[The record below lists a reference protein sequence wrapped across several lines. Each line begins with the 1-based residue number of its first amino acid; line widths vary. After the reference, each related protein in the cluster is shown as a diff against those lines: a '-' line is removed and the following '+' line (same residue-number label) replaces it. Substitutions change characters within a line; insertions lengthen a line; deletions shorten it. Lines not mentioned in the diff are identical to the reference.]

1 VNPTWI
7 VPAWTAPDGSRHY
20 AAYSTA
26 ATPHD
31 QEQAMQRAV
40 ADCRKQRGTSL
51 RIQIV
56 DSVTM
61 AKATVRPKVSA

>member
-1 VNPTWI
+1 
-7 VPAWTAPDGSRHY
+7 
-20 AAYSTA
+20 
-26 ATPHD
+26 
-31 QEQAMQRAV
+31 MQRAV